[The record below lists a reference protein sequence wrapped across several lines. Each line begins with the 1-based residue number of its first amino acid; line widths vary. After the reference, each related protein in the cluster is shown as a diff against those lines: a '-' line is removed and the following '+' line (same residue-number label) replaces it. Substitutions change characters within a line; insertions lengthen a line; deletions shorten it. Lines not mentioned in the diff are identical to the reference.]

1 MVIPAQVCTIIF
13 NSFYRTGIDID
24 ETGKTTIARLYAKF
38 LASINVLPG
47 SAFVET
53 TGASLA
59 HDGIPGLQKIL
70 KDVDQVGGGAIFVDE
85 AYQLTEGH
93 NPGGRAVLDLL
104 LTQILDNVG
113 KIVFIFAGYNKNMEA
128 FFEANPGLPSRIPHS
143 FQFDDY
149 TDAELI
155 SIFARNI
162 EQKFGAGR
170 MVIDDGLTGLYVR
183 IAVRRIGTGRGR
195 EGFGNARAI
204 GNLVD
209 QVSQRQARRINI
221 ERKEGKSPSDLVMTK
236 ADLIGPDPSDAAL
249 KSKAW
254 TELQTLT
261 GLSEVKASLQ
271 SNIDMIKTNYE
282 RELEERKPLALSL
295 NRVFLGNPGTGKTT
309 VAKLYGRIL
318 ADLGLLSNG
327 EG

>member
-1 MVIPAQVCTIIF
+1 MFRFEGATPNVD
-13 NSFYRTGIDID
+13 SD
-24 ETGKTTIARLYAKF
+24 EIGKTTIARLYAKF
-38 LASINVLPG
+38 LASIGVLPG
-47 SAFVET
+47 SAFIET
-53 TGASLA
+53 SGALLA
-59 HDGIPGLQKIL
+59 HEGIPGLQKLL
-70 KDVDQVGGGAIFVDE
+70 KDVHDAGGGAIFIDE

-93 NPGGRAVLDLL
+93 NSGGRAVLDLL

-149 TDAELI
+149 SDAELT

-162 EQKFGAGR
+162 EQKFGPGK
-170 MVIDDGLTGLYVR
+170 MSIEDGLSGLSVR

-209 QVSQRQARRINI
+209 EVSKRQARRINA
-221 ERKEGKSPSDLVMTK
+221 ERRDGRSPDDFFMTR
-236 ADLIGPDPSDAAL
+236 ADIIGPDPSAAAL
-249 KSKAW
+249 QSKAW
-254 TELQTLT
+254 TELQKLI

-271 SNIDMIKTNYE
+271 SNIDMIQTNYK
-282 RELEERKPLALSL
+282 RELEERTPLEMSL

-327 EG
+327 EGQYL